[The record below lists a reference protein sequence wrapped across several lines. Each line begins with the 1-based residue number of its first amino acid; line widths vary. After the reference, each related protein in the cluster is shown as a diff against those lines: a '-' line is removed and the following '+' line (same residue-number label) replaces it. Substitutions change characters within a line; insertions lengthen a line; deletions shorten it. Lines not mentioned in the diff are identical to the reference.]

1 MRALLDKITVRL
13 FHPHYCRICGC
24 KLAESMQP
32 TRYDRTTGAIKAF
45 AVNLTCQMYGHD
57 WYGYIEKAPR
67 GFQITK
73 AEWDAD

>member
-1 MRALLDKITVRL
+1 MRALLDKLDVRL
-13 FHPHYCRICGC
+13 FHPRYCRICGC

-32 TRYDRTTGAIKAF
+32 IRFDRITGAITAF
-45 AVNLTCQMYGHD
+45 AVSLACQVHKHD
-57 WYGYIEKAPR
+57 RYGYIEKAPR

>member
-13 FHPHYCRICGC
+13 FHPCYCRTCGG

-32 TRYDRTTGAIKAF
+32 TRFDRATGAITAF
-45 AVNLTCQMYGHD
+45 AVNLSCQVYGHD
-57 WYGYIEKAPR
+57 GYSYIEKAPR